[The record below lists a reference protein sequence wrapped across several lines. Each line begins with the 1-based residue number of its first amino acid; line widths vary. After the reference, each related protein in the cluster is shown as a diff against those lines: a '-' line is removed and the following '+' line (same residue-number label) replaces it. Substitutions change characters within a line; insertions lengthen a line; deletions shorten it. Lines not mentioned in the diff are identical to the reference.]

1 MRVGRM
7 SPGEFLLD
15 EDVQWVVWSQ
25 LVIIG
30 EAANRVSRQ
39 DQLKHPDIPWR
50 LAIGMRNRA
59 VHGYDAID
67 WEVVYETTMSTCQS

>member
-1 MRVGRM
+1 MRHDPRASFLDMLTAARRATMRVGRM

-39 DQLKHPDIPWR
+39 DQLKHPDIP
-50 LAIGMRNRA
+50 
-59 VHGYDAID
+59 
-67 WEVVYETTMSTCQS
+67 

>member
-39 DQLKHPDIPWR
+39 DQLKHPGHPMAPSYWDAQPCR
-50 LAIGMRNRA
+50 SRA
-59 VHGYDAID
+59 
-67 WEVVYETTMSTCQS
+67 